1 MSTET
6 DRAAKE
12 LFHVKPSMKFT
23 AAVTCYNNMM
33 TTTNWEGYGK
43 IAPDDL
49 ETTNGKISAT
59 APASERKEA
68 GGRTNITMPVL
79 TLDMDFSA
87 NVKVGVVGGDA
98 TFTTPIFLEVETN
111 YLSISHIKPYSS
123 SWYFWRT
130 DPWTTSK
137 EGDLAFLKMVFS
149 QNEFHSASS
158 YNSSN
163 ANQIKAVEV
172 DSSRLETINPPTP
185 ATIPPPAAAANAGAG
200 AAAAT
205 SASSLIA
212 AKAAK
217 KKTKTLSTK
226 LKAAASESPLDKF
239 FENLENVAN
248 VNQLLPSKLSMQSV
262 DEIFASGW
270 RSLNLSEALQN
281 TIKGAAEELDKLS
294 RQKSSLEQL
303 KQYYR
308 SNPTIPGA
316 SQQVDK
322 IDAFLKS
329 DGNLGKRLAE
339 LTGAINETNT
349 NFTSAIE
356 WDRAFK
362 SRTLELN
369 FDAAEITDAF
379 DAAKMWDELNL
390 TESILENDFG
400 IIGSDGLQKVSQW
413 FNPPSP
419 RNWNLDELSGRI
431 AYCAEWNSIFPNQ
444 TLRTSDLV
452 GTNLNRHLE
461 YVERL
466 NNFTTLINNTNGKAE
481 AFRQLSDAGVS
492 NIGVQAID
500 TALNLNRMGNLFN
513 NLLLGDMATALV
525 LFSALLTGKEDW
537 TAAEEDVDED

>member
-1 MSTET
+1 
-6 DRAAKE
+6 
-12 LFHVKPSMKFT
+12 
-23 AAVTCYNNMM
+23 
-33 TTTNWEGYGK
+33 
-43 IAPDDL
+43 
-49 ETTNGKISAT
+49 
-59 APASERKEA
+59 
-68 GGRTNITMPVL
+68 
-79 TLDMDFSA
+79 
-87 NVKVGVVGGDA
+87 
-98 TFTTPIFLEVETN
+98 
-111 YLSISHIKPYSS
+111 
-123 SWYFWRT
+123 
-130 DPWTTSK
+130 
-137 EGDLAFLKMVFS
+137 
-149 QNEFHSASS
+149 
-158 YNSSN
+158 
-163 ANQIKAVEV
+163 
-172 DSSRLETINPPTP
+172 
-185 ATIPPPAAAANAGAG
+185 
-200 AAAAT
+200 
-205 SASSLIA
+205 
-212 AKAAK
+212 
-217 KKTKTLSTK
+217 
-226 LKAAASESPLDKF
+226 
-239 FENLENVAN
+239 
-248 VNQLLPSKLSMQSV
+248 MQSV
-262 DEIFASGW
+262 DEIFATGW

-281 TIKGAAEELDKLS
+281 TIKGAAEELDKLR

-339 LTGAINETNT
+339 LTGAIRETNT

-362 SRTLELN
+362 SRTLELD

-419 RNWNLDELSGRI
+419 RTWNLDELSGRI
-431 AYCAEWNSIFPNQ
+431 AYCAEWHRIFPNQ

-492 NIGVQAID
+492 NIGASS
-500 TALNLNRMGNLFN
+500 NRYCIEL
-513 NLLLGDMATALV
+513 
-525 LFSALLTGKEDW
+525 E
-537 TAAEEDVDED
+537 